1 MLMQSRAPSGI
12 PANRIAALAAL
23 LCAAVALSTGTA
35 TAEPRLDPPVDRSTA
50 TARQTTQAEAGL
62 TAKSTPSAKPVKP
75 GQNGSPVRAGG
86 PSKPAQSGKT
96 TQAGKKTKSVR
107 PAASLNAADLDPAS
121 FAPQPGDSAATTAAR
136 SKLARVAA
144 DYGMTAQRYNQ
155 ASDALAA
162 VNSQL
167 KLAQAAE
174 TDAAA
179 TASAVH
185 AQLVKFVASAY
196 KTSVPLH
203 GITVL
208 LTREPD
214 AILDTLGLMSEMGRS
229 VAGKS
234 TIATNADLAL
244 VRAKARVA
252 GLVAQ
257 ASAAKTIAAS
267 AVSAATTALTRAHA
281 IVAEAHLNDLRT
293 AAIAAELAAARSAAK
308 AGADASSAANDSAGA
323 AESLQGQALATGAAK
338 PADFVGAR
346 SATAAIAIAVRAMIQ
361 QAAGRRP
368 APPVAGA
375 LRAPTSVAS
384 PSATAAS
391 PRSGAA
397 KSGTGLDPT
406 WTTAPPGVL
415 SFAVAGPSAVVD
427 ERHVMGRTPALGGN
441 LDSGRGGR
449 SGSAYALR
457 PFEKDPIDTP
467 PNSGVG
473 RVGAAPLLPANG
485 TTVHPIIPTYP
496 KGYNPLR
503 AEVAIDAALA
513 QLGSPYVWAA
523 AGPTTFDCS
532 GLTQFAWAKAGV
544 SLGHFTG
551 TQAMQGVR
559 VTADELLPGDL
570 VLFGANLHHVGMYL
584 GAGYMIDAPHTGA
597 YVRIEKIAPFG
608 DASLAIR
615 P

>member
-1 MLMQSRAPSGI
+1 M
-12 PANRIAALAAL
+12 
-23 LCAAVALSTGTA
+23 STGTA
-35 TAEPRLDPPVDRSTA
+35 SAEPRLEPQVSQSTA
-50 TARQTTQAEAGL
+50 VADQTRQVEAGV
-62 TAKSTPSAKPVKP
+62 TATTTPSANPVKP
-75 GQNGSPVRAGG
+75 VQTSRPGQAGDPAKPVQ
-86 PSKPAQSGKT
+86 PSKT
-96 TQAGKKTKSVR
+96 TQAAKRTKSVQ
-107 PAASLNAADLDPAS
+107 PPTSLNAADLDPAS
-121 FAPQPGDSAATTAAR
+121 FAPQPGDSAATAAAR

-162 VNSQL
+162 VNRQL

-214 AILDTLGLMSEMGRS
+214 AILDTLGMMSEMGRS
-229 VAGKS
+229 VAGRS
-234 TIATNADLAL
+234 TIAANADLAL
-244 VRAKARVA
+244 IQAKARIA
-252 GLVAQ
+252 DLAAQ
-257 ASAAKTIAAS
+257 AAVANASAAS
-267 AVSAATTALTRAHA
+267 AVSAATVALARAHA
-281 IVAEAHLNDLRT
+281 IVAEAHLSDLRA
-293 AAIAAELAAARSAAK
+293 AAIAAARTAARSAVEAGGAAL
-308 AGADASSAANDSAGA
+308 AGANNAAGA
-323 AESLQGQALATGAAK
+323 AEALQSQAMATGAAK
-338 PADFVGAR
+338 PADFLGST
-346 SATAAIAIAVRAMIQ
+346 SATAAIALATRAMLQ

-368 APPVAGA
+368 APAFADA
-375 LRAPTSVAS
+375 LSSPTRIAP
-384 PSATAAS
+384 PSTTAAS

-397 KSGTGLDPT
+397 KSGAGKSGTPKPGAALAPSGA
-406 WTTAPPGVL
+406 TAQPGVL

-427 ERHVMGRTPALGGN
+427 ERSVMGRTPALGGN
-441 LDSGRGGR
+441 LNSGRGGR
-449 SGSAYALR
+449 SGIARALQ

-473 RVGAAPLLPANG
+473 RAGAAPLLPANG
-485 TTVHPIIPTYP
+485 TSVHPIIPNYP

-503 AEVAIDAALA
+503 AEIAIDAALA

-544 SLGHFTG
+544 PLGHYTG
-551 TQAMQGVR
+551 NQAVQGVR
-559 VTADELLPGDL
+559 VKADELLPGDL
-570 VLFGANLHHVGMYL
+570 VLFGAGLHHVGMYL